1 MISLVLELITD
12 WFHFFQMPS
21 GMGWIVTIAA
31 RKCLILLLLF
41 TKLIFFSELVYK
53 KVKITDGYFRFT
65 TQKVQTG
72 AGAT

>member
-1 MISLVLELITD
+1 MEWGGESQLLRE
-12 WFHFFQMPS
+12 
-21 GMGWIVTIAA
+21 
-31 RKCLILLLLF
+31 KCLILLLLLF

-53 KVKITDGYFRFT
+53 KVKITGDFGYFHFT